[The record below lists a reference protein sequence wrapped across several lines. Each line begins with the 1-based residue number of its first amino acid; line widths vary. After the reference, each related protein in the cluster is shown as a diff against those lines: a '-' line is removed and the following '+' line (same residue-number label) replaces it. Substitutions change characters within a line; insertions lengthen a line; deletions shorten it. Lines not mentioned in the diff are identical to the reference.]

1 VVQVT
6 TNVEKHYEKKELNQ
20 CQEINCEGCAF
31 FLAYYVCLNHSNDVT
46 LDVTTEPINLRQQ
59 TNFIPKADSVTIFL
73 L

>member
-1 VVQVT
+1 M
-6 TNVEKHYEKKELNQ
+6 
-20 CQEINCEGCAF
+20 CF